1 MKPRRI
7 ILFRFFVLLFVI
19 PAADAAV
26 PDAARQPWDETVK
39 AAEKEGAVSVY
50 FWQGGNLDKAIGI
63 FQKKFPALRLHAV
76 GGRGSAFMNRIVTE
90 MRAGKHLADVCFCG
104 VTSPY
109 ELLHKQAAA
118 LDSIKN
124 AFVLREVTEAS
135 KWWQGKLHFR
145 LLGAR
150 GEHAR
155 LLQHQAREP
164 GGIFVVPGSPQSE
177 MERQD
182 RRDRADG
189 IGRRLARALLQA
201 RPWTGI
207 FKAALYRDGRSLQ
220 PRRPA
225 GDRLAR
231 DGKAGAGTFSRRCS
245 GGDAAGASGR

>member
-124 AFVLREVTEAS
+124 AFVLREVTEPSTSGGKAS
-135 KWWQGKLHFR
+135 FTFR
-145 LLGAR
+145 TPRVRSFSFTGGAR
-150 GEHAR
+150 RTRAFITTPR
-155 LLQHQAREP
+155 SRT
-164 GGIFVVPGSPQSE
+164 
-177 MERQD
+177 
-182 RRDRADG
+182 RRNF
-189 IGRRLARALLQA
+189 RRTRISSI
-201 RPWTGI
+201 RN
-207 FKAALYRDGRSLQ
+207 
-220 PRRPA
+220 
-225 GDRLAR
+225 
-231 DGKAGAGTFSRRCS
+231 GKAGSSRSSRRNRP
-245 GGDAAGASGR
+245 AAGARFTTSPALGRNF